1 MTAYR
6 EYPPH
11 PALAAHVACLWTM
24 HARGPSAHRVLPD
37 NCVDILWQDT
47 GAPAFAVGMMSTS
60 VLVPA
65 AQPVRTVAVRFRP
78 GAAALFLGVPLDEL
92 TDGRAALADLWGR
105 GDTERLEDGLWGGGL
120 VHLLDGGCGQRQRR
134 EQGGEWGHEQ
144 GGVQCGEQGWGRGVG
159 GGQERG
165 HGGQEEREQE
175 QVWEREQGG
184 EQKQEREQGWERK
197 HGGERERERERERE
211 DGWRIALIQRVLL
224 ARLRETAVADRTSV
238 LGLRA
243 VAAIEQSHGALR
255 VEALADAL
263 HVSRQHLALQF
274 RRQVGLSP
282 KLFARICRFRRALAL
297 LRQRDPARPHGGDLA
312 ALAAECGYFDQ
323 SHLIR
328 DFRDFAAGTPGGF

>member
-24 HARGPSAHRVLPD
+24 QVAGAPHTHRVLPD

-47 GAPAFAVGMMSTS
+47 GTPAFAVGMMSAS

-65 AQPVRTVAVRFRP
+65 ARPMRTVAVRFKP
-78 GAAALFLGVPLDEL
+78 GAAGLFLGAPLHGL
-92 TDGRAALADLWGR
+92 TDVRADLAHLWGR
-105 GDTERLEDGLWGGGL
+105 PSADRLDDALWDAADDG
-120 VHLLDGGCGQRQRR
+120 Q
-134 EQGGEWGHEQ
+134 
-144 GGVQCGEQGWGRGVG
+144 
-159 GGQERG
+159 
-165 HGGQEEREQE
+165 
-175 QVWEREQGG
+175 
-184 EQKQEREQGWERK
+184 
-197 HGGERERERERERE
+197 
-211 DGWRIALIQRVLL
+211 RIALIQRVLL
-224 ARLRETAVADRTSV
+224 RRLRESGVTPPA

-243 VAAIEQSHGALR
+243 VAAIEASHGALR

-274 RRQVGLSP
+274 RQQVGLSP

-297 LRQRDPARPHGGDLA
+297 LREPAGHGGDLA

-328 DFRDFAAGTPGGF
+328 DFHDFADGTPGGR